1 MVYAVPHMYGIR
13 VFFQSFDFIL
23 FGSMLFLTLIG
34 LVTMYS
40 YQGDNAYFNRQ
51 MFWIAGAVGTF
62 LLALVPDYRFFRLGN
77 TTFFLFVLIII
88 ALILVLF
95 IGEVTLGAQSRFNL
109 GFFSLQPSDPAKLI
123 LIVVLAKYFSKR
135 HELIGDF
142 RHIVISGMYAFAI
155 FGLVFIQPDFG
166 SAIILFFIWF
176 GMILVAG
183 IKLRHLLLVFVFG
196 AITFGGMW
204 QFAFQDYQKDRIMTF
219 LNPLADI
226 QGAGYNA
233 YQSTIAVGSGELIG
247 KGIGYGT
254 QSKLLFLPEYET
266 DFIFA
271 AFAEEWGLIGVVI
284 LFGAFGIVIWRL
296 LYHAVTGAS
305 NFETLF
311 AAGVAILLVSHFFVH
326 IGMNIGLLPVTGT
339 TVPFLS
345 YGGSHLV
352 TEFIAIGMVLAMRR
366 YSPFVHTVT
375 DNDDTILMGAVGGG
389 SYTQKVFRK
398 AAGRG

>member
-1 MVYAVPHMYGIR
+1 MHGFR
-13 VFFQSFDFIL
+13 VFFQSFDVIL
-23 FGSMLFLTLIG
+23 VGTVLLLSLMG

-40 YQGDNAYFNRQ
+40 SQGNNAYFTQ
-51 MFWIAGAVGTF
+51 QILWIAVATGTL
-62 LLALVPDYRFFRLGN
+62 LLALIPDYRFFRAGN
-77 TTFFLFVLIII
+77 TTFYFYAAIIV

-95 IGEVTLGAQSRFNL
+95 IGEITLGAQSRFNL

-123 LIVVLAKYFSKR
+123 LIIVLSKYFSKR

-142 RHIVISGMYAFAI
+142 KHIIISGLYAFSI

-176 GMILVAG
+176 GMIIVAG
-183 IKLRHLLLVFVFG
+183 IKVRHLALVFILG
-196 AITFGGMW
+196 TMTFGGMW
-204 QFAFQDYQKDRIMTF
+204 QFAFQDYQKARILTF
-219 LNPLADI
+219 LNPLEDI

-233 YQSTIAVGSGELIG
+233 YQSTVAVGSGQLIG

-271 AFAEEWGLIGVVI
+271 AFAEEWGLLGVLL
-284 LFGAFGIVIWRL
+284 LFGGFAIVIWRL
-296 LYHAVTGAS
+296 LYHAVRGAS

-311 AAGVAILLVSHFFVH
+311 ATGVAILFISHFFVH

-352 TEFIAIGMVLAMRR
+352 TEYVAVGMVLAMRR
-366 YSPFVHTVT
+366 YSRLPKRAMASA
-375 DNDDTILMGAVGGG
+375 DDLFGAV
-389 SYTQKVFRK
+389 
-398 AAGRG
+398 

>member
-1 MVYAVPHMYGIR
+1 V
-13 VFFQSFDFIL
+13 
-23 FGSMLFLTLIG
+23 
-34 LVTMYS
+34 
-40 YQGDNAYFNRQ
+40 
-51 MFWIAGAVGTF
+51 
-62 LLALVPDYRFFRLGN
+62 
-77 TTFFLFVLIII
+77 LFVG
-88 ALILVLF
+88 V
-95 IGEVTLGAQSRFNL
+95 VTLGAKSRFNI
-109 GFFSLQPSDPAKLI
+109 GIFSIQPSDPAKLI
-123 LIVVLAKYFSKR
+123 LIIVLAKYFSKR

-142 RHIVISGMYAFAI
+142 KHIVISGVYAFTI

-166 SAIILFFIWF
+166 SAIILFFVWF

-183 IKLRHLLLVFVFG
+183 IKLRHLLAVFLLG
-196 AITFGGMW
+196 AVTFGLMW
-204 QFAFQDYQKDRIMTF
+204 QFAFHPYQKERIMTF

-271 AFAEEWGLIGVVI
+271 AFAEEWGLIGVLL
-284 LFGAFGIVIWRL
+284 LFSGFGIVIWRL

-311 AAGVAILLVSHFFVH
+311 ATGVAILITSHFFVH

-352 TEFIAIGMVLAMRR
+352 TEFVAVGMVFAMRR
-366 YSPFVHTVT
+366 YTRVSSRIPFE
-375 DNDDTILMGAVGGG
+375 DAPLI
-389 SYTQKVFRK
+389 TQTKRL
-398 AAGRG
+398 